1 MTKQFNLPD
10 LGEGLYE
17 AEIAEIMVSVGD
29 EIKEGDHI
37 MIVETDKASVDIPSP
52 YTGVLSEIHIK
63 PGDIVEVG
71 DTLMTFDGDLVEQGE
86 AEKKLET
93 TSAAR
98 PQKEKEPEPLAQK
111 EVKQTVEPVKRTGP
125 VPAAP
130 STRRLARELGVDINL
145 ISGSGPGGRGTEQD
159 VRGFAEE
166 GPTDKSVA
174 HGKPIAQKESKG
186 KAELPSL
193 ISAEDIALPDFSTWG
208 ETERVPLRSIRRAV
222 AKKMAA
228 AWSQIPHVSHA
239 DNADITEL
247 ESLRKRLKEDVH
259 GLTLTVFAIKALVAA
274 LKQFPRFNSS
284 LDTES
289 EEIILKRFYNIGIAV
304 DTDRGLIVPVIR
316 NADRKSMTEIA
327 TELGELVDRTRND
340 QNTLDDIQGGTF
352 TITNAGVLGGTH
364 FNPII
369 NHPQVAILG
378 MARASWQPVVKK
390 DEYGKMEF
398 VPRLL
403 LPLVLTFDH
412 RVLDG
417 GDGARF
423 LNSIISVLENPEKL
437 LVSI

>member
-1 MTKQFNLPD
+1 MTRQFILPD

-17 AEIAEIMVSVGD
+17 AEITEIMVSEGD
-29 EIKEGDHI
+29 EIKEGDQI
-37 MIVETDKASVDIPSP
+37 MIVETDKASVEIPSP
-52 YTGVLSEIHIK
+52 FTGVLSDIHVK

-71 DTLMTFDGDLVEQGE
+71 DSLMTFDGE
-86 AEKKLET
+86 AAKQDQPEKQAKTIETGKL
-93 TSAAR
+93 
-98 PQKEKEPEPLAQK
+98 QKEEKPKSQMDT
-111 EVKQTVEPVKRTGP
+111 VKTTEPVKRNGP

-130 STRRLARELGVDINL
+130 STRRLARELGIDIQV
-145 ISGSGPGGRGTEQD
+145 ISGSGPGGRVTEQD
-159 VRGFAEE
+159 VRSFAQE
-166 GPTDKSVA
+166 GPEAKPEA
-174 HGKPIAQKESKG
+174 PGKLASQKVG
-186 KAELPSL
+186 KTGSELPSL
-193 ISAEDIALPDFSTWG
+193 ISAEDIALPNFSSWG
-208 ETERVPLRSIRRAV
+208 ETERTPLRSIRRAV
-222 AKKMAA
+222 AKKMTAS
-228 AWSQIPHVSHA
+228 WSQIPHVSHA

-247 ESLRKRLKEDVH
+247 ERLRKRLKEDVK

-274 LKQFPRFNSS
+274 LKQYPRFNSS
-284 LDTES
+284 LDTET

-304 DTDRGLIVPVIR
+304 DTDRGLIVPVIH
-316 NADRKSMTEIA
+316 NADLKSMTEIA
-327 TELGELVDRTRND
+327 AELAELVDRTRND
-340 QNTLDDIQGGTF
+340 QNTLNDIQGGTF

-378 MARASWQPVVKK
+378 MARANWQPVVKK